1 MVMPKAKAPSEG
13 ELLEACVA
21 AKDEHPEFG
30 VKRVFNHIMALKPG
44 WRLTER
50 RVQKVMRAN
59 AMTAG
64 SGGGGGGGAMQA
76 ADDDDEASGPEALDD
91 FEAAFS

>member
-50 RVQKVMRAN
+50 R
-59 AMTAG
+59 G
-64 SGGGGGGGAMQA
+64 
-76 ADDDDEASGPEALDD
+76 
-91 FEAAFS
+91 